1 MRPLKN
7 SKSIDKIVK
16 LLQSE
21 NKLNNMNK
29 QFEKLTTEERELLYK
44 APVLVSV
51 LASCSLNEINE
62 VQKADAIKL
71 SHLKTFTAD
80 PLLLGY
86 YAEVERNFKTQF
98 EIIAKE
104 YYPFD
109 EKQRSA
115 LKEEIC
121 RVDQIISKLEKNLG
135 QTLYKSLEKYGK
147 HVKKATH
154 TVFQDFIFPVPIAGL
169 TD

>member
-1 MRPLKN
+1 
-7 SKSIDKIVK
+7 
-16 LLQSE
+16 
-21 NKLNNMNK
+21 MNK
-29 QFEKLTTEERELLYK
+29 QLEILTIEERELLYK

-51 LASCSLNEINE
+51 LASSSFNEINK

-80 PLLLGY
+80 PLLLDY
-86 YAEVERNFKTQF
+86 YTEVEKKFKSQF

-121 RVDQIISKLEKNLG
+121 RVNQIISK
-135 QTLYKSLEKYGK
+135 
-147 HVKKATH
+147 
-154 TVFQDFIFPVPIAGL
+154 
-169 TD
+169 

>member
-1 MRPLKN
+1 MIKQLEILK
-7 SKSIDKIVK
+7 
-16 LLQSE
+16 
-21 NKLNNMNK
+21 
-29 QFEKLTTEERELLYK
+29 TEERDLLYK

-51 LASCSLNEINE
+51 LASCSFKEINK

-80 PLLLGY
+80 PLLLSY
-86 YAEVERNFKTQF
+86 YAEVERNFRSQF

-104 YYPFD
+104 YYPYD
-109 EKQRSA
+109 ENKRGA
-115 LKEEIC
+115 LKGEID
-121 RVDQIISKLEKNLG
+121 RVNHILGKLEKTYSE
-135 QTLYKSLEKYGK
+135 TLYKSLERYSK

-154 TVFQDFIFPVPIAGL
+154 TVFQDFIFPVPIPGL

>member
-1 MRPLKN
+1 
-7 SKSIDKIVK
+7 
-16 LLQSE
+16 
-21 NKLNNMNK
+21 MNK
-29 QFEKLTTEERELLYK
+29 QFEILTTEERELLYK

-80 PLLLGY
+80 PLLLDY
-86 YAEVERNFKTQF
+86 YTEVEKKLKTQF
-98 EIIAKE
+98 EIIEKE

-147 HVKKATH
+147 HVKRATH
-154 TVFQDFIFPVPIAGL
+154 TVFQDFIFPVPIPGL

>member
-1 MRPLKN
+1 M
-7 SKSIDKIVK
+7 I
-16 LLQSE
+16 
-21 NKLNNMNK
+21 K
-29 QFEKLTTEERELLYK
+29 QLEILTTEERELLSK

-51 LASCSLNEINE
+51 LASCSFEEINK

-80 PLLLGY
+80 PLLLSY
-86 YAEVERNFKTQF
+86 YAVVEKDFKNQF

-104 YYPFD
+104 YFPFD
-109 EKQRSA
+109 KNKRNA
-115 LKEEIC
+115 LKEK
-121 RVDQIISKLEKNLG
+121 VDQVNSIIGKLEKPYSE
-135 QTLYKSLEKYGK
+135 TLYKSLEKYSK

-154 TVFQDFIFPVPIAGL
+154 TVFQDFIFPVPIPGL

>member
-1 MRPLKN
+1 M
-7 SKSIDKIVK
+7 I
-16 LLQSE
+16 
-21 NKLNNMNK
+21 K
-29 QFEKLTTEERELLYK
+29 QLEILTTEDREFLYK
-44 APVLVSV
+44 APALVSV
-51 LASCSLNEINE
+51 LASCSFKEINR

-80 PLLLGY
+80 PLLLSY
-86 YAEVERNFKTQF
+86 YAEVERNFKSQF

-109 EKQRSA
+109 ENKRNA
-115 LKEEIC
+115 LKGEIV
-121 RVDQIISKLEKNLG
+121 RVNHILGKLEKTYG
-135 QTLYKSLEKYGK
+135 ETLYKSLESYGK

-154 TVFQDFIFPVPIAGL
+154 TIFQDFIFPVPIPGL